1 MAVSN
6 LVQAG
11 ATTEDIADK
20 LLVTANVV
28 KAYVAKART
37 SASESLIGMVVTNL
51 LQTGASDEDIADTLA
66 VSGDTVEGLIS
77 NLPLRIN
84 GEEEDSSGGR
94 SKPVPPPVAN
104 TPVPAAPTAVPQVAP
119 TPAAPTAV
127 PQVAPTPAAPTAV
140 PQVAPVPA
148 PTPTVSPT
156 PTAIR
161 AAKLLP
167 KTEDTEITESPMPA
181 PELDSYS
188 SSAKGRRLLGIIG
201 IILSPLLLVAH
212 SHAMRKRK
220 QRA

>member
-1 MAVSN
+1 MVAPTDKLRSMAVSN

-11 ATTEDIADK
+11 ATSQDIADK
-20 LLVTANVV
+20 LAVSMNVA

-37 SASESLIGMVVTNL
+37 SPSESLVGMVVTNL
-51 LQTGASDEDIADTLA
+51 LQTGASDDEIAGALA
-66 VSGDTVEGLIS
+66 VSVNTVKGVIS

-84 GEEEDSSGGR
+84 EEEEDSSAGR
-94 SKPVPPPVAN
+94 SRPVPHPVTK
-104 TPVPAAPTAVPQVAP
+104 TPI
-119 TPAAPTAV
+119 
-127 PQVAPTPAAPTAV
+127 PAAPTAV

-161 AAKLLP
+161 AVKLLP
-167 KTEDTEITESPMPA
+167 ETEAKNRAETMEPA

-188 SSAKGRRLLGIIG
+188 SDAQGRRVLGVLG
-201 IILSPLLLVAH
+201 IILSPILLLVH
-212 SHAMRKRK
+212 SHAMRRRK

>member
-11 ATTEDIADK
+11 ATSQDIADK
-20 LLVTANVV
+20 LAVSVNVA

-37 SASESLIGMVVTNL
+37 SPSELLVGMVVTNL
-51 LQTGASDEDIADTLA
+51 LQTGASDDEIAIALA
-66 VSGDTVEGLIS
+66 VDEDTVEGLIF

-84 GEEEDSSGGR
+84 GEEKDSSAGR
-94 SKPVPPPVAN
+94 SNRVPPPVTK
-104 TPVPAAPTAVPQVAP
+104 TPTSVPQVA
-119 TPAAPTAV
+119 
-127 PQVAPTPAAPTAV
+127 Q
-140 PQVAPVPA
+140 VPA
-148 PTPTVSPT
+148 PT

-167 KTEDTEITESPMPA
+167 ETEAKNRAETMEPA

-188 SSAKGRRLLGIIG
+188 SDAQGRRVLGVLG
-201 IILSPLLLVAH
+201 VILSPILLLVH

>member
-11 ATTEDIADK
+11 ATTKDIADK
-20 LLVTANVV
+20 LAVSVNVV

-84 GEEEDSSGGR
+84 GEEEDSSRGR
-94 SKPVPPPVAN
+94 SKPVPLPLAN

-119 TPAAPTAV
+119 VPTPTA
-127 PQVAPTPAAPTAV
+127 
-140 PQVAPVPA
+140 A
-148 PTPTVSPT
+148 PTPTV
-156 PTAIR
+156 IR

-167 KTEDTEITESPMPA
+167 ETEDRKIAETVEPA
-181 PELDSYS
+181 PEMDSYAS
-188 SSAKGRRLLGIIG
+188 DAQGRRVLGIIG

>member
-37 SASESLIGMVVTNL
+37 SASESLIGMVVTHL
-51 LQTGASDEDIADTLA
+51 LQTGASDEDIAGALA

-84 GEEEDSSGGR
+84 EEEEDSSRGR

-119 TPAAPTAV
+119 VPT
-127 PQVAPTPAAPTAV
+127 
-140 PQVAPVPA
+140 

-156 PTAIR
+156 PTVIR

-167 KTEDTEITESPMPA
+167 KTEETKITEDPMPA
-181 PELDSYS
+181 PELDSYAS
-188 SSAKGRRLLGIIG
+188 DAKGRRLLGIIG

>member
-11 ATTEDIADK
+11 ATTKDIADK
-20 LLVTANVV
+20 LAVSMNVV
-28 KAYVAKART
+28 KAYVATART

-84 GEEEDSSGGR
+84 GEEEDSSRGR

-104 TPVPAAPTAVPQVAP
+104 TPV
-119 TPAAPTAV
+119 
-127 PQVAPTPAAPTAV
+127 PAAPTAV

-167 KTEDTEITESPMPA
+167 ETEDRKIAETVEPA
-181 PELDSYS
+181 PETNSYAS
-188 SSAKGRRLLGIIG
+188 DAQGRRVLGIIG

>member
-11 ATTEDIADK
+11 ATNQDIADK
-20 LLVTANVV
+20 LAVSVNVV
-28 KAYVAKART
+28 KTYVAKART
-37 SASESLIGMVVTNL
+37 SPSESLVGMVVTNL
-51 LQTGASDEDIADTLA
+51 LQTGASDKEIAGALA

-84 GEEEDSSGGR
+84 EEEEDSSAGR
-94 SKPVPPPVAN
+94 SNRVPPPVTK
-104 TPVPAAPTAVPQVAP
+104 TPIPAAPTSVPQVA
-119 TPAAPTAV
+119 
-127 PQVAPTPAAPTAV
+127 Q
-140 PQVAPVPA
+140 VPA
-148 PTPTVSPT
+148 PT

-167 KTEDTEITESPMPA
+167 ETEAKNRAETMEPA

-188 SSAKGRRLLGIIG
+188 SDAQGRRVLGVLG
-201 IILSPLLLVAH
+201 IILSPILLLVH

>member
-127 PQVAPTPAAPTAV
+127 PQVAP
-140 PQVAPVPA
+140 VPA

-161 AAKLLP
+161 AIKLLA

>member
-11 ATTEDIADK
+11 ATNQDIADK
-20 LLVTANVV
+20 LAVSVNVV

-37 SASESLIGMVVTNL
+37 SPSELLVGMVVTNL
-51 LQTGASDEDIADTLA
+51 LQTGASDDEIAIALA
-66 VSGDTVEGLIS
+66 IDEDTVEGLIF

-84 GEEEDSSGGR
+84 GEEKDSSAGR
-94 SKPVPPPVAN
+94 SRPVPPPITK
-104 TPVPAAPTAVPQVAP
+104 TPIPAA
-119 TPAAPTAV
+119 
-127 PQVAPTPAAPTAV
+127 
-140 PQVAPVPA
+140 
-148 PTPTVSPT
+148 PT

-167 KTEDTEITESPMPA
+167 ETEAKNRAETMEPA

-188 SSAKGRRLLGIIG
+188 SDAQGRRVLGVLG
-201 IILSPLLLVAH
+201 IILSPILLLVH

>member
-51 LQTGASDEDIADTLA
+51 IQTGASDDEIADTLA
-66 VSGDTVEGLIS
+66 ISGDTVEGLIS

-94 SKPVPPPVAN
+94 STVPAPVAK

-119 TPAAPTAV
+119 TP
-127 PQVAPTPAAPTAV
+127 
-140 PQVAPVPA
+140 
-148 PTPTVSPT
+148 
-156 PTAIR
+156 TAIR
-161 AAKLLP
+161 ATKLLP
-167 KTEDTEITESPMPA
+167 KTEDTKITESPKPT
-181 PELDSYS
+181 PELDSYAS
-188 SSAKGRRLLGIIG
+188 DAQGRRILGIIG

>member
-119 TPAAPTAV
+119 
-127 PQVAPTPAAPTAV
+127 
-140 PQVAPVPA
+140 VPA

-161 AAKLLP
+161 AAKLL
-167 KTEDTEITESPMPA
+167 TETEAKNITETPEAA
-181 PELDSYS
+181 PEVNSYS
-188 SSAKGRRLLGIIG
+188 SDAQGRRLLGIIG

>member
-1 MAVSN
+1 
-6 LVQAG
+6 
-11 ATTEDIADK
+11 
-20 LLVTANVV
+20 V

-37 SASESLIGMVVTNL
+37 SASESLVGMVVTNL

-119 TPAAPTAV
+119 V
-127 PQVAPTPAAPTAV
+127 
-140 PQVAPVPA
+140 

-167 KTEDTEITESPMPA
+167 ETEARNRAETVEPA
-181 PELDSYS
+181 PGLDSYAS
-188 SSAKGRRLLGIIG
+188 DAQGRRLLGIIG

>member
-1 MAVSN
+1 MVAPTDKLRSMAVSN

-11 ATTEDIADK
+11 ATSQDIADK
-20 LLVTANVV
+20 LAVSMNVA

-37 SASESLIGMVVTNL
+37 SPSESLVGMVVTNL
-51 LQTGASDEDIADTLA
+51 LQTGASDDEIAGALA
-66 VSGDTVEGLIS
+66 VSVNTVKGVIS

-84 GEEEDSSGGR
+84 EEEEDSSAGR
-94 SKPVPPPVAN
+94 SRPVPHPVTK
-104 TPVPAAPTAVPQVAP
+104 TPIPAAPT
-119 TPAAPTAV
+119 
-127 PQVAPTPAAPTAV
+127 APTAV

-161 AAKLLP
+161 AVKLLP
-167 KTEDTEITESPMPA
+167 ETEAKNRAETMEPA

-188 SSAKGRRLLGIIG
+188 SDAQGRRVLGVLG
-201 IILSPLLLVAH
+201 IILSPILLLVH